1 MGMDL
6 SISIPSD
13 EFKMVF
19 SFQINLGYM
28 ALFKKFKMVFSF
40 QINLGYMALFKKN
53 EVDGT
58 LQMLD

>member
-28 ALFKKFKMVFSF
+28 ALFKK
-40 QINLGYMALFKKN
+40 N